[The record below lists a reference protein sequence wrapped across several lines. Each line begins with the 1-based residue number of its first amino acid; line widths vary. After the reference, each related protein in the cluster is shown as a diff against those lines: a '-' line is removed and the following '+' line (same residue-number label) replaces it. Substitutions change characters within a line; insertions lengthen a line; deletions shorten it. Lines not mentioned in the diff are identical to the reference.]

1 MPIPGSVVLR
11 TTLKTKT
18 IFVFIISMDA
28 KQPKKK
34 LAKSKFFKKTT
45 TTISEDDSD
54 TSTTEE
60 FQMEEDPQPEMGDD
74 LKEALFRQE
83 VRDWLS
89 LNGKALFGLESS
101 KFLTKQ
107 HKLKQHAVRPTMS
120 RDGRMVTP
128 LSIRDTGA

>member
-1 MPIPGSVVLR
+1 MSH
-11 TTLKTKT
+11 
-18 IFVFIISMDA
+18 A
-28 KQPKKK
+28 KHPKQN
-34 LAKSKFFKKTT
+34 LAKTPFFKKKTT
-45 TTISEDDSD
+45 AFSEDDSD

-60 FQMEEDPQPEMGDD
+60 FQMEEDPQQEMGDD

-107 HKLKQHAVRPTMS
+107 AKQKHAVRPIMARTGS
-120 RDGRMVTP
+120 MVTP